1 MIRAVVVASLSAL
14 LLLVLYL
21 PSAHPPE
28 QFVAVLRKEHQATV
42 EAWGWR
48 PAESILERTLRWQQV
63 SDGWAPLPTKA
74 AAVPIPVDP
83 MAGAVGQEM
92 NAVQQRLLRNDYF
105 RAIDAL
111 VLLATHRLAALLHWW
126 PGLLPVVVAS
136 WIDAFQRRRVRARVL
151 AGDRPERFA
160 LWGSLC
166 VGIACAGWLAMVWPV
181 ALPPV
186 LWPGLAVAVAG
197 TTSRAWGWYRV

>member
-21 PSAHPPE
+21 PSAHAPE
-28 QFVAVLRKEHQATV
+28 QFVAVLREEHVATA

-48 PAESILERTLRWQQV
+48 SADAILERTLRWQQV
-63 SDGWAPLPTKA
+63 SDGWTPLPG
-74 AAVPIPVDP
+74 AVATANISVDP
-83 MAGAVGQEM
+83 MAGAIGQEM

-136 WIDAFQRRRVRARVL
+136 WIDALQRRRVRARVL

-186 LWPGLAVAVAG
+186 FWPGLAVAVAG
-197 TTSRAWGWYRV
+197 TASRAWGWYRV